1 VVDYCRR
8 PAEEVDL
15 LVCHWDC
22 RQQVVVH
29 LAEEVDY
36 PVVALNPVVAGK
48 DYPVVEEVV
57 RSEAEH
63 PASVCHQVQLVRYCL
78 LPTLAWP

>member
-8 PAEEVDL
+8 LAEEVDL

-36 PVVALNPVVAGK
+36 PVVALNPVV
-48 DYPVVEEVV
+48 EEVV

>member
-1 VVDYCRR
+1 VVDYCRL
-8 PAEEVDL
+8 AEEVDL

-36 PVVALNPVVAGK
+36 PVVALNPVV
-48 DYPVVEEVV
+48 EEVV